1 MGAVEGEGAYTNGQR
16 WRGFTMVG
24 GAGRAWIS
32 GDTVLWGTSP
42 INCPPRNPAEAEKRH
57 DAPWNVPELRA
68 ALDLERLVA
77 SKAAGLG
84 EGARMCWGV
93 LQGEERRA

>member
-1 MGAVEGEGAYTNGQR
+1 MGAVEGGVRTPTVSGGAVLQWWGGR
-16 WRGFTMVG
+16 GARGFRRHCFVG
-24 GAGRAWIS
+24 HQS
-32 GDTVLWGTSP
+32 HQLPT
-42 INCPPRNPAEAEKRH
+42 RNPAEAEKRH